1 MKMTLIQA
9 LLFIVGAPLVGGL
22 LTGFDRILTARM
34 QGRVGPP
41 IFQPFYDVLKLFK
54 KERLVV
60 AQVQNF
66 YLFFFLLLVVVTGV
80 IFFTGGDLLLVIF
93 ALTLGN
99 VFLILA
105 AYAANS
111 PYSHIGAQRELIQMM
126 AYEPM
131 IIIMALGMYMVTK
144 SFNVI
149 DIATS
154 SLPLILYLPGIF
166 AGFLYILTIKL
177 RKSPFD
183 LSMSHHAHQELVK
196 GITTEFSGK
205 GLAMVEIA
213 HWYENMF
220 LLGMVFLFFGFN
232 PILGALVVLGT
243 YIFEIFID
251 NTSARFKWQL
261 VLKSSWVVTLVL
273 GLANII
279 VLSVVLNYKLW

>member
-1 MKMTLIQA
+1 MKLTLIQA

-41 IFQPFYDVLKLFK
+41 LLQPFYDVFKLFM

-66 YLFFFLLLVVVTGV
+66 YLFFFLLLVIVTGV

-131 IIIMALGMYMVTK
+131 VIIMALGMYMVTK

-154 SLPLILYLPGIF
+154 SLPLIVYLPGIF

-243 YIFEIFID
+243 YVFEIFID

-279 VLSVVLNYKLW
+279 VLSVIFNYKLW